1 MVATGHVM
9 IPIEDT
15 QQVRTDVLWSMM
27 TDVRGALLKV
37 LTDWIENGEGVPLDM
52 SPLKMIIRMEIYK
65 KILFLFMV
73 ESWVLPVR

>member
-9 IPIEDT
+9 VPIEDT

-37 LTDWIENGEGVPLDM
+37 LTDWIANGEGVPLDM
-52 SPLKMIIRMEIYK
+52 SQLKMIFRMEIYK
-65 KILFLFMV
+65 KILLLFMV
-73 ESWVLPVR
+73 ESWVLPVW